1 MRPTKIVLPLA
12 LCFMCLG
19 YAQYKQ
25 EREFRILKKQF
36 PENALVF
43 LEDNIDGAKRVR
55 YYKEMDS
62 SRTSYETKFKK
73 DRLHYSIEFDEQGQ
87 LEDIEIAIK
96 KVDIPDESWQNILAY
111 LNQKFQD
118 LKIRK
123 IQQQYP
129 VMENESVET
138 TLKNA
143 FQNLLL
149 PTLNYELIVSAKEQK
164 NYQQYEILFDA
175 KGNLIKLRKSLPA
188 NYDHVLY

>member
-1 MRPTKIVLPLA
+1 MRPTKIVLPLTLFY
-12 LCFMCLG
+12 LCFG
-19 YAQYKQ
+19 YTQYKQ
-25 EREFRILKKQF
+25 EREFRILQKQF
-36 PENALVF
+36 PENALAF
-43 LEDNIDGAKRVR
+43 LENKIDGAKRVR

-73 DRLHYSIEFDEQGQ
+73 DRLHYSIEFDEQGL
-87 LEDIEIAIK
+87 LEDIEITIK
-96 KVDIPDESWQNILAY
+96 KVDIPDESWLNILAY

-129 VMENESVET
+129 VQENESVET

-175 KGNLIKLRKSLPA
+175 EGNFKKLRKSLPA